1 MAIAQS
7 RQVADMITDRTG
19 RAVEIVGVTTLGD
32 VSRAQLT
39 QIGGTGV
46 FVSALRDALLGGE
59 VDLAVHSLKD
69 LPTGPA
75 AGVMLAAVP
84 PRDDPRDALVARDG
98 AKLADLPPGARIG
111 TGSPRRAA
119 QLLGLRADLR
129 CVPIRGNAGT
139 RLGKVSEGE
148 LDAVVL
154 AYAGLARIGR
164 IGAITQVFE
173 PDEMLPA
180 PGQGALAVEC
190 RAGDAE
196 LAALLQLVTDEA
208 SVAAVTAE
216 RSLLEALEA
225 GCSAPIGAYAVPSA
239 GGSGGGVPPGSRA
252 TQLRMQVAVMSPDG
266 SRILRAHGG
275 APAGGAWQLGR
286 DLAAELLR
294 SGASDLIS
302 GSEGQ
307 ANSGNDV
314 Q

>member
-1 MAIAQS
+1 MSAVTPRSAPLRLATLRLGSRRSPMAIAQS
-7 RQVADMITDRTG
+7 RQVADMITERTG

-46 FVSALRDALLGGE
+46 FVSALREALLGGQ

-69 LPTGPA
+69 LPTGSA

-84 PRDDPRDALVARDG
+84 PRDDPRDALIARDG

-129 CVPIRGNAGT
+129 CVPI
-139 RLGKVSEGE
+139 
-148 LDAVVL
+148 
-154 AYAGLARIGR
+154 
-164 IGAITQVFE
+164 
-173 PDEMLPA
+173 
-180 PGQGALAVEC
+180 
-190 RAGDAE
+190 
-196 LAALLQLVTDEA
+196 
-208 SVAAVTAE
+208 
-216 RSLLEALEA
+216 
-225 GCSAPIGAYAVPSA
+225 GCSAPIGAYAA
-239 GGSGGGVPPGSRA
+239 GTA
-252 TQLRMQVAVMSPDG
+252 QLRMQAAVMSPDG
-266 SRILRAHGG
+266 SRTLRAHGG
-275 APAGGAWQLGR
+275 APAADAWRLGR

-302 GSEGQ
+302 VSEGQ
-307 ANSGNDV
+307 ANTRNDV